1 MTKRILVIGDS
12 IIDRHWYCTPKGV
25 SPEAPILNWD
35 VDQIISRPG
44 GAANVAHNLNTL
56 IKLTKEDVEI
66 LFVSIISPEFISC
79 IPAGFPIQ
87 GLVISA
93 ERKQSIKNRIIF
105 YSPHQQITRFDQ
117 DVSIIPTEEELSDIK
132 RYISSKQFD
141 IGLIS
146 DYAHGGIN
154 REVLELVRKV
164 CNLVIVDPKGDD
176 LYKYQGLVDA
186 ITPNLKEFDEL
197 TDKKDDCLT
206 RKLFILS
213 SLIGNN
219 GPPIKI
225 ILKRGEHG
233 CLFWNQSSTE
243 LEPYRSER
251 TVIDPTG
258 AGDTFIAALAF
269 YLAKDKDWISSVK
282 EANRLAGISTTFP
295 HCWIP
300 ERRFLNV

>member
-12 IIDRHWYCTPKGV
+12 IIDRHWYCTPKGL
-25 SPEAPILNWD
+25 SPEAPILTWE
-35 VDQIISRPG
+35 VDQIIDRPG
-44 GAANVAHNLNTL
+44 GVANVAHNLNTL
-56 IKLTKEDVEI
+56 IKLTKEDIEI
-66 LFVSIISPEFISC
+66 CFVSIVSSELVDC
-79 IPAGFPIQ
+79 MPAGSPIQ
-87 GLVISA
+87 DLIIST

-117 DVSIIPTEEELSDIK
+117 DVSIIPTEEEFFEISK
-132 RYISSKQFD
+132 RISYQQFD

-154 REVLELVRKV
+154 REILELVRKV

-197 TDKKDDCLT
+197 TDKKDDCLI

-213 SLIGNN
+213 SLIGTK
-219 GPPIKI
+219 GSPIKI
-225 ILKRGEHG
+225 ILKRGERG

-243 LEPYRSER
+243 FKSYRSER

-258 AGDTFIAALAF
+258 AGDTFIATLVF
-269 YLAKDKDWISSVK
+269 YLAKNKDWISSIK